1 MQSSQKK
8 KIVLTLLL
16 GQRLDYD
23 AKWFKNNLK
32 NSLEFCGKVYIG
44 INILAIFFFN
54 ESDNS
59 DCILVACDGWVLTK
73 FSEVQFIV
81 TI

>member
-44 INILAIFFFN
+44 INILAIFFLM
-54 ESDNS
+54 SLI
-59 DCILVACDGWVLTK
+59 ILIVLLWPVMGGSLTK